1 MVLDACRH
9 HWPYERFSSRMCTC
23 AVYPK
28 THCFVF
34 LWFSTKYCWCIEH
47 CFPMHSEDRNDR
59 DQIEHMLALIL
70 AIDVWWSW
78 PLISLNIS
86 PPPKKSLGTSDYKYF
101 RVAFNTFGKK
111 LDPEAQN
118 VCIGCQT
125 SDDTIRYSRCG
136 RAHCLVLNLKTL
148 VNATSMGV
156 SNALHYP
163 NEL

>member
-1 MVLDACRH
+1 MVLDACRIKRCDNLYSGEETLMRH
-9 HWPYERFSSRMCTC
+9 HWPYAWFSSRMCTC

-28 THCFVF
+28 TQWFVF
-34 LWFSTKYCWCIEH
+34 LWFSTTYALNIVSLCTQNRI
-47 CFPMHSEDRNDR
+47 DR

-86 PPPKKSLGTSDYKYF
+86 PPPPSKKVLGKIWLCKYF
-101 RVAFNTFGKK
+101 RGAFNT
-111 LDPEAQN
+111 LWQ
-118 VCIGCQT
+118 
-125 SDDTIRYSRCG
+125 
-136 RAHCLVLNLKTL
+136 KTL